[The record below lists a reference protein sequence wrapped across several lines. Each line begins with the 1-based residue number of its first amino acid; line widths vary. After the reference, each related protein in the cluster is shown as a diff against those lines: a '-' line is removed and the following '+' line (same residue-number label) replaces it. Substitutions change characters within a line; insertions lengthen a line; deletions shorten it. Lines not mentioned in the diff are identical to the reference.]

1 MKILMIDKYHFIK
14 GGAERYLFELKNIL
28 EAHGHQVI
36 TFSMQHEDNFPS
48 EWSDYFVKNIEF
60 NSLSLWQKLRQAPR
74 ITSRVIYSFEAR
86 NALER
91 LLQAVRPDVA
101 HLHMIDHQLSPS
113 ILHPLKEHSIPVIQT
128 CHQYKLVC
136 PSYRLF
142 VMHKN
147 EICERCKGRAFYH
160 AVLQRCHKGS
170 LLASSLVALESYIHR
185 FMKIYDLIDLFHVP
199 SRFLGEKLKEAG
211 IAEERIWHHFYT
223 IDLKQYPFS
232 ERMEDYFIYYGRLS
246 AEKGILSLLKAMQ
259 QCPEA
264 KLRIIGGGP
273 QEAELREFCRRH
285 GLRNVELVGPLFG
298 EELIRAVQNSR
309 FVVVPSEW
317 HDNSPLVIY
326 ESFSMGKPVVGT
338 RLGGVPEL
346 IEEGKTG
353 FLFDAGDVEA
363 LASIIRRLWDSPEL
377 CRELGRN
384 ARKKAEREFAPEHH
398 YEKMMERYR
407 RLLAVSSSPAHADAT
422 V

>member
-1 MKILMIDKYHFIK
+1 
-14 GGAERYLFELKNIL
+14 
-28 EAHGHQVI
+28 
-36 TFSMQHEDNFPS
+36 
-48 EWSDYFVKNIEF
+48 
-60 NSLSLWQKLRQAPR
+60 
-74 ITSRVIYSFEAR
+74 
-86 NALER
+86 
-91 LLQAVRPDVA
+91 
-101 HLHMIDHQLSPS
+101 
-113 ILHPLKEHSIPVIQT
+113 
-128 CHQYKLVC
+128 
-136 PSYRLF
+136 
-142 VMHKN
+142 
-147 EICERCKGRAFYH
+147 
-160 AVLQRCHKGS
+160 
-170 LLASSLVALESYIHR
+170 
-185 FMKIYDLIDLFHVP
+185 
-199 SRFLGEKLKEAG
+199 
-211 IAEERIWHHFYT
+211 
-223 IDLKQYPFS
+223 
-232 ERMEDYFIYYGRLS
+232 MEDYFIYYGRLS

-285 GLRNVELVGPLFG
+285 GLHNVELAGPLFG
-298 EELIRAVQNSR
+298 EQLIRAVQNSR

-346 IEEGKTG
+346 IEEGETG

-363 LASIIRRLWDSPEL
+363 LASIIRRLWASPEL
-377 CRELGRN
+377 CRKLGRN

-398 YEKMMERYR
+398 YEKMMEMYR